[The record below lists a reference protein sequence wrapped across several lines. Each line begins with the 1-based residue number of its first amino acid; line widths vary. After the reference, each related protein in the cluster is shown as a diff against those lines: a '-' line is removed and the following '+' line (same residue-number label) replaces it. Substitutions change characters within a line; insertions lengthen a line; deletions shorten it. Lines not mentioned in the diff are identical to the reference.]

1 MDDTYAGI
9 SLCQLTNEI
18 RCPIRRVVVHKNC
31 LPPRLV
37 KSDLKALE
45 QWPNVIPFVECW
57 NYDRQLRHLRKPLLR
72 ISGFRLFDSGRFY
85 IPHSNEIWNWHH
97 RLSKLIV

>member
-1 MDDTYAGI
+1 MDDTYPGAL
-9 SLCQLTNEI
+9 SCQLADKI
-18 RCPIRRVVVHKNC
+18 SCPVRRVIVYKNG
-31 LPPRLV
+31 LPPDAIKGGFETR
-37 KSDLKALE
+37 E
-45 QWPNVIPFVECW
+45 QWPNVLPLVECW
-57 NYDRQLRHLRKPLLR
+57 NHDSQLRRLRKPLLR